1 MKFIGFTRRFLTLI
15 SRIKTTD
22 LRVQKQISRWIATI
36 GLIVALLLT
45 ACGGGNGGGGGTRG
59 DADLADLSISSGA
72 LDQIFQSSQLDYT
85 AAVPFAVD
93 NLQVMP
99 TADDS
104 GAGISVN
111 GVAVASGRASG
122 AVPLIV
128 GDNTVTIVVTASN
141 GSTQT
146 YTIVIT
152 RAVKANP
159 VVTKTLPINHAIGVA
174 VLGDV
179 IATLSD
185 AIDPA
190 TVTTGS
196 LTVKRLDGTPVTGDV
211 SVSGQQVR
219 FSPHAALRYA
229 TDYRATLTTAVA
241 DIDGAHLA
249 SDYQWQF
256 NSGDK
261 LIAGFTHTC
270 VLRDS
275 GTVKCWGG
283 NYFGQLGLGD
293 TNHRGNE
300 AGEMGDALPSVDLGS
315 GRTALALTGGDY
327 HNCALLDNGAV
338 KCWGRNDYGQLGL
351 GDTNNRGDGAGEM
364 GDALPVVDL
373 GTGRTA
379 IALTAGGGHTCAL
392 LENNQVKCWGYNVD
406 GQLGLGDTNHR
417 GDEPG
422 EMGDA
427 LPAINLGGGRTAVSL
442 TLGGLH
448 TCALLDNSTVKC
460 WGYNFTGQL
469 GLGDTYFRGDGV
481 DEMGDALPAV
491 DFGSGRTAIALTAG
505 NTFTCALLDI
515 GAVKCWGSNNLG
527 QLGLG
532 DTDHRGDGP
541 GEMGDVLP
549 AVDLGSGRTAWA
561 LSAGSGH
568 ICALLD
574 TGEMKC
580 WGHNGYG
587 DLGLGDT
594 DYRGDGP
601 GEMGDT
607 LPAVDIGSGRV
618 ALALAAGG
626 GHTCAQ
632 LDNGAVK
639 CWGSNLYGQLG
650 LGDTSHRGDGLGE
663 MGDSLPAVD
672 LGAP

>member
-1 MKFIGFTRRFLTLI
+1 MHS
-15 SRIKTTD
+15 SRAG
-22 LRVQKQISRWIATI
+22 R
-36 GLIVALLLT
+36 LLLPSLLAVLLA
-45 ACGGGNGGGGGTRG
+45 ACGGGGS
-59 DADLADLSISSGA
+59 DPASADLAALSISTGD

-85 AAVPFAVD
+85 ATEPFAV
-93 NLQVMP
+93 NSLTVTP
-99 TADDS
+99 TAEDAS
-104 GAGISVN
+104 ARITVN
-111 GVAVASGRASG
+111 GMSVSSGKSSSAL
-122 AVPLIV
+122 PLVV
-128 GDNTVTIVVTASN
+128 GDNAVTIVVTASD
-141 GSTQT
+141 GRMRI
-146 YTIVIT
+146 YKIVIT
-152 RAVKANP
+152 RELKTNP
-159 VVTKTLPINHAIGVA
+159 VVWTTTPLDHAVGAA
-174 VLGDV
+174 VLGD
-179 IATLSD
+179 ITATLSD
-185 AIDPA
+185 DIDPA
-190 TVTTGS
+190 TVTTAS
-196 LTVKRLDGTPVTGDV
+196 FTVTRLDGTPVTGDV

-229 TDYRATLTTAVA
+229 TDYRATLTTAIT
-241 DIDGAHLA
+241 DIDSAHLA
-249 SDYQWQF
+249 ADYQWQF
-256 NSGDK
+256 NSGAK
-261 LIAGFTHTC
+261 LIAGFTHGC

-315 GRTALALTGGDY
+315 GRTALALTAGDD
-327 HNCALLDNGAV
+327 HNCALLDNGTV

-351 GDTNNRGDGAGEM
+351 GDTSNRGDGAGEM

-379 IALTAGGGHTCAL
+379 VALTAGGFHTRAL
-392 LENNQVKCWGYNVD
+392 LDNSQVKCWGYNVG

-427 LPAINLGGGRTAVSL
+427 LPAVNLGGGRTVVSL

-448 TCALLDNSTVKC
+448 SCALLDNGTVKC
-460 WGYNFTGQL
+460 WGNNFNGQL
-469 GLGDTYFRGDGV
+469 GLGDTYFRGDGTG
-481 DEMGDALPAV
+481 EMGDALPAV
-491 DFGSGRTAIALTAG
+491 DLGSGRTAIALTAG

-515 GAVKCWGSNNLG
+515 GAVKCWGRNAFG

-541 GEMGDVLP
+541 GEMGDALP
-549 AVDLGSGRTAWA
+549 AADLGSGRTAWA

-568 ICALLD
+568 VCALLD

-580 WGHNGYG
+580 WGHNGDG
-587 DLGLGDT
+587 DLGLGDINF
-594 DYRGDGP
+594 RGDGP

-607 LPAVDIGSGRV
+607 LPAVDLGSGRV
-618 ALALAAGG
+618 AFALATGG

-632 LDNGAVK
+632 LDNGALK

-650 LGDTSHRGDGLGE
+650 LGDTSYRGDGPGE
-663 MGDSLPAVD
+663 MGDALPAVD
-672 LGAP
+672 LGTP